1 MKGIGCCAPATKC
14 FRPDVI
20 HASGSAEDTVN
31 CWFWGSSGIPPRR
44 TPLKSSKYTLG
55 SSWNLIVAGKKTIS
69 LLHTRTGIFLL
80 FGWGRRGNADNSTVW
95 ALLFVTM
102 APQRRQPQ
110 RSRDEEAQC
119 PPPVPLRDADTHSP
133 GSSSIR
139 EPQPW
144 PFPFSHQQH

>member
-20 HASGSAEDTVN
+20 HALGSAEDTVSY
-31 CWFWGSSGIPPRR
+31 WFWGSSGIPPRM
-44 TPLKSSKYTLG
+44 TPLKSSKYTFG
-55 SSWNLIVAGKKTIS
+55 SSWNLIVAGKKIIP

-80 FGWGRRGNADNSTVW
+80 FGWGRRGDADNNAVW
-95 ALLFVTM
+95 ALLFVTK

-110 RSRDEEAQC
+110 RSGDEEAQC

-133 GSSSIR
+133 GSSSSR